1 MPNSTEQ
8 SKAHELFFID
18 FSDQHVFLLAY
29 DEGHWDKKL
38 GESGYAVL
46 QRFIDEGLI
55 EPVPLTHAIER
66 LFKKEQIITFL
77 RDRGLKLS
85 GKKEELVARLV
96 EGDPVWAKEQSKA
109 YHFYQRTAA
118 GNEIAKT
125 IAGKIG
131 RESGELEARLLSLIY
146 DGKYEEAYRKL
157 ASWDAEQ
164 VDPRGNERNVD
175 YAWCAE
181 NSDDF
186 VKMAQRVAAILPQG
200 ERARF
205 LVDWLAGRV
214 DLYEHSPMTQQHGK
228 SYEHYLMDARRS
240 RADVVGIRIISSPS
254 CRCSFA
260 KKYEGCYRLED
271 APDHPFGPCDN
282 EPCCLCWAACIFDD
296 EQPEGGWKV
305 PEKRHPLAGGK
316 IEAQ

>member
-55 EPVPLTHAIER
+55 EPIPLTHAIER

-77 RDRGLKLS
+77 RDRGLKHS
-85 GKKEELVARLV
+85 GKKKELVARLV

-131 RESGELEARLLSLIY
+131 GESGELEARLLSLIY
-146 DGKYEEAYRKL
+146 DGKYGEAYSEL
-157 ASWDAEQ
+157 ALWDVEQ

-175 YAWCAE
+175 DVWCAE
-181 NSDDF
+181 NSDEF

-205 LVDWLAGRV
+205 LIDWLAGRV

-228 SYEHYLMDARRS
+228 AYERDLKQWGQTPFVA
-240 RADVVGIRIISSPS
+240 GLRIHVSPN
-254 CRCSFA
+254 CRCLFA
-260 KKYEGCYRLED
+260 KHYEGCYRLED
-271 APDHPFGPCDN
+271 APDHPFGPCDQ
-282 EPCCLCWAACIFDD
+282 EPCCTCWWTAVFED

-305 PEKRHPLAGGK
+305 PAKRHPLAW
-316 IEAQ
+316 